1 MNRIVAAMKAAFP
14 HTIPVL
20 TGFSFLGIA
29 YGILMNTKGY
39 GIGWTSLMS
48 ALVYAGSVQYVG
60 ITLLT
65 SVFNPI
71 YALAL
76 TLMINARHLFYGIS
90 MLEKYKDTGKFK
102 PFLIFALCD
111 ETFSILC
118 STEPPE
124 GIDRNW
130 FFMSVTYLGYFYWLI
145 GSMVGSL
152 LGSMVTFDTKGLDFV
167 LTALYVVIVI
177 DQWKSVEKHTSA
189 LIGLGCTLV
198 CLLVLGQDHFII
210 PAMGM
215 ILLMLTAFRE
225 RIEKEIDP
233 CD

>member
-65 SVFNPI
+65 SAFNPI

>member
-1 MNRIVAAMKAAFP
+1 MSRIVAAMKAAFP
-14 HTIPVL
+14 HTIPLL

-65 SVFNPI
+65 SAFNPI

-152 LGSMVTFDTKGLDFV
+152 LGSMVTFETKGLDFV

-189 LIGLGCTLV
+189 LIGLGCTLL
-198 CLLVLGQDHFII
+198 CLLVLGQDRFII

-215 ILLMLTAFRE
+215 ILLMLTVFRE